1 MAKLIVVYKTVEKEI
16 PSNTKSCEE
25 LEAGNILFFPKI
37 PFPFLQQDIDFLLN
51 QRQKGAANRK
61 NIAYKPH
68 LDKITN
74 FEKNSPEDTQCLHRI
89 MKDYSQSVIQ
99 FLSSLLQPYA
109 STWSLDYASFRPF
122 QEKGRKLRLRAR
134 NNLLHTDAFP
144 SRPMHGSRI
153 LRFFTNINPTESR
166 RWITSHSFKE
176 LAEEYGGT
184 KELPFPKPL
193 HDSLIQLLLR
203 KTKKNM
209 NQLGLPL
216 TLRSPYDDFMLRLH
230 HFLKENQSYQK
241 DCPKDHWE
249 FAPRSCWMVFTDHV
263 THAALA
269 GQYALEQTIIVP
281 RSSLLKPENAP
292 VSILERLMKSA
303 MVDHLYTS

>member
-1 MAKLIVVYKTVEKEI
+1 MAKLVVVNENVEKEI
-16 PSNTKSCEE
+16 PSDTKYCEE
-25 LEAGNILFFPKI
+25 LEDGNILFFPKI
-37 PFPFLQQDIDFLLN
+37 PFPFLQQDIDFLLS
-51 QRQKGAANRK
+51 QRQTGATNRK

-74 FEKNSPEDTQCLHRI
+74 FEKKSPDDAQRLHRI
-89 MKDYSQSVIQ
+89 MKDYSNSVVQ
-99 FLSSLLQPYA
+99 FLSSLLHPYA
-109 STWSLDYASFRPF
+109 STWKLDYASFRPF

-134 NNLLHTDAFP
+134 NDLLHTDAFP

-166 RWITSHSFKE
+166 RWITSHAFKE
-176 LAEEYGGT
+176 LAEEFGGT
-184 KELPFPKPL
+184 KELPFPKPI
-193 HDSLIQLLLR
+193 HDNLTQRLLR
-203 KTKKNM
+203 KTKRNM
-209 NQLGLPL
+209 NHLGLPL

-230 HFLKENQSYQK
+230 HFLKENGTYQK

-249 FAPRSCWMVFTDHV
+249 FAPRSCWMVFTDNL

-269 GQYALEQTIIVP
+269 GQYALEQTIIIP

-292 VSILERLMKSA
+292 VSILERLMKTA
-303 MVDHLYTS
+303 MVDHIYTS